1 MPQTSTAVSTASI
14 LARGS
19 VEEVRESVIR
29 HGREGWIAPVSDE
42 WVLVLP
48 DLPETSPD
56 PVDPFDLIS
65 LGRQLI
71 SPACPQ
77 VLVFCV
83 RDGLGVTQ
91 LMSREHDTA
100 FIGWRSEGP
109 GQEASSRVEPN
120 AQTFAA
126 RFGVPERGE
135 LLELLLDDVTG
146 TPEERLASL
155 CLALGLPVVA
165 IGATSAHVAEERL
178 HLPQIERHT
187 RRGRLERLIGE
198 GFSPL
203 PWVRRTWVLR
213 LSRLI
218 LTVAAIPVL
227 LYGWFAQGSVSQLL
241 LAVGAVLVL
250 LGSVA
255 EVVGELGRT
264 RATRRALGRARL
276 DRRRPAKGSRNLLR

>member
-1 MPQTSTAVSTASI
+1 MPQTATAVSTASI
-14 LARGS
+14 LARGPL
-19 VEEVRESVIR
+19 EHVRESVIR
-29 HGREGWIAPVSDE
+29 HGRQAWIAPVGDD

-48 DLPETSPD
+48 DMPDTSPD

-65 LGRQLI
+65 LGRQLV

-83 RDGLGVTQ
+83 RDGLGVAQ

-100 FIGWRSEGP
+100 FIGWRCEGSAQP
-109 GQEASSRVEPN
+109 ASSRVEPS
-120 AQTFAA
+120 AVAFAT

-146 TPEERLASL
+146 APEDRLAAL

-165 IGATSAHVAEERL
+165 IGATSRHVAEEQL
-178 HLPQIERHT
+178 HLPQLERHT
-187 RRGRLERLIGE
+187 RRGRVERWLGE

-213 LSRLI
+213 MSRLL
-218 LTVAAIPVL
+218 LTLVAVPVL
-227 LYGWFAQGSVSQLL
+227 LHGWFADASVSQLV
-241 LAVGAVLVL
+241 LAVGAVLLVI
-250 LGSVA
+250 GGVA
-255 EVVGELGRT
+255 EVCGELR
-264 RATRRALGRARL
+264 RASRSRRALSGGV
-276 DRRRPAKGSRNLLR
+276 RRPFRRKGSRSLSG